1 MTTRGESMNTRR
13 LGVLL
18 VAVLALVAAGCGG
31 GGSNEASS
39 DTSTIASGTATDE
52 MTTTDETSTDAMT
65 TTDETSTDAMA
76 TTEGTSTDEMTTTEE
91 TSTDSTG
98 IDTTGLTGKC
108 AELAGLGSKLAAAMT
123 GQNAD
128 VQDVSKLFD
137 EVADQVPDEIK
148 ADWEVLA
155 KNFSK
160 IAEAMKGVDLSSGTP
175 DAQALA
181 KLQQLATQLDSQEM
195 QQAAAHIEAW
205 AKENC

>member
-1 MTTRGESMNTRR
+1 MNARR

-39 DTSTIASGTATDE
+39 DTSTVASGTTTDE
-52 MTTTDETSTDAMT
+52 MTTTE
-65 TTDETSTDAMA
+65 E
-76 TTEGTSTDEMTTTEE
+76 TSTDEMTTTEE
-91 TSTDSTG
+91 TSTDSAG
-98 IDTTGLTGKC
+98 IDTTALTGKC

-128 VQDVSKLFD
+128 VEDVSKLFD

-148 ADWEVLA
+148 ADWQVLA
-155 KNFSK
+155 QNFSK

-175 DAQALA
+175 DAEALA